1 MSLCEKNCQY
11 KNYDFKEN
19 KVECDCFIKNNFIYD
34 SKLSNYKE
42 LLLNNFTNLSN
53 IMNINVIKCYKTLFT
68 KEGLLNNIGSYI
80 LISMIFFEIIL
91 LIIFRIKGYKMFKN
105 KI

>member
-1 MSLCEKNCQY
+1 M
-11 KNYDFKEN
+11 
-19 KVECDCFIKNNFIYD
+19 
-34 SKLSNYKE
+34 
-42 LLLNNFTNLSN
+42 LNNFTNLSN

-80 LISMIFFEIIL
+80 LISMIFEIIL

-105 KI
+105 KIKEIINLLININKKNNNIKNKNIKNKKKK